1 MFAESG
7 ELGRRQTPD
16 GPVDRA
22 MGCDATER
30 MAALV
35 DHLDRFVAE
44 ETSRHHPEEALGLLG
59 RLQTRLSSHMCDLT
73 RQATEAN
80 PHTDAVRVLKQK
92 SRLSEREAK
101 RMAKVA
107 ERLPDLPK
115 VAEALA
121 DGEITV
127 DHAKSM
133 VDAADK
139 VGPDAVESDPTSLE
153 EATRAGPDGFA
164 RKARDWSNQKLIE
177 AGINILE
184 RQRRAREAKLWI
196 DRNSGMGMIF
206 ARLTPAQFAHLQQ
219 AADAHYLE
227 LLRKDSADGRD
238 PDQARTPAQRMA
250 DALVKLFTNLDP
262 DTGEIL
268 DAGTGPRAKAS
279 TQVIILAEQG
289 VVDGTN
295 PNGRCEIIGAGP
307 VPREILRTL
316 SPDTELAGMIYDQAG
331 RILWLGRNQRL
342 ANAAQRLAVAVRDG
356 GCFQCGAPMHRCE
369 LHHIR
374 EWHRD
379 GGRTDV
385 DNLVAVCR
393 RHHKQLETDNLQ
405 VRPDPNGG
413 HQATPRDGPSPWVE
427 SPVLSA

>member
-1 MFAESG
+1 MFATTKG
-7 ELGRRQTPD
+7 EDTAQRPD
-16 GPVDRA
+16 NLANGA
-22 MGCDATER
+22 AGCDAGQR
-30 MAALV
+30 MSALV

-80 PHTDAVRVLKQK
+80 PDTDAVRVLKQK
-92 SRLSEREAK
+92 SRMSGRDAK

-121 DGEITV
+121 EGEITV
-127 DHAKSM
+127 DHAKSLA
-133 VDAADK
+133 DAADK
-139 VGPDAVESDPTSLE
+139 VGPDVVDSDPILLD
-153 EATRAGPDGFA
+153 EATRSGPDGFA

-177 AGINILE
+177 AGIDILE

-219 AADAHYLE
+219 AADARYLE
-227 LLRKDSADGRD
+227 LLREDSVEGRD
-238 PDQARTPAQRMA
+238 PGEVRTPAQRMA

-268 DAGTGPRAKAS
+268 DTGVGPRAKAS
-279 TQVIILAEQG
+279 TQLIILAEQG

-295 PNGRCEIIGAGP
+295 PRGRCEIIGTGP

-316 SPDTELAGMIYDQAG
+316 SPDTELAGMIYDRAG

-356 GCFQCGAPMHRCE
+356 GCFQCGTPMHRCE
-369 LHHIR
+369 LHHIQ

-379 GGRTDV
+379 RGPTDI

-405 VRPDPNGG
+405 VQPDPNGG
-413 HQATPRDGPSPWVE
+413 YQARPRDVPSP
-427 SPVLSA
+427 